1 MFFTT
6 ILPYWFSFMIS
17 LACHTFGFLL
27 YAVVTQGW
35 MMIVSRFL
43 TGIFCGLHRALA
55 FAYFA
60 VTYEYYISE
69 TQESKKYCRIKDL
82 LFALYTVSTS
92 LGFLVGA
99 GMHYNYNYCCSIII
113 LFSSIIIFLFNIVMV
128 FDIVH
133 AGVSVVFSKFN
144 HIDHFRAIGWYNAA
158 LGLAFFVLLVFTFH
172 GEFRRKGRNGCT
184 CTNLKLIRKKGSKLW
199 QKSNIIVLLVSSNT
213 S

>member
-27 YAVVTQGW
+27 YAIVTQGW
-35 MMIVSRFL
+35 MMIVSRLL
-43 TGIFCGLHRALA
+43 TGIFCGLHRSLA

-60 VTYEYYISE
+60 VTYEYYILE
-69 TQESKKYCRIKDL
+69 IQESKKYCRIKDL

-92 LGFLVGA
+92 VGFLIGA
-99 GMHYNYNYCCSIII
+99 GMCYNYNCCSII
-113 LFSSIIIFLFNIVMV
+113 LFYIVIIQHSYDIWYYNY
-128 FDIVH
+128 DIVH

-158 LGLAFFVLLVFTFH
+158 LGLVFFVLLIFTFH